1 MKSILPNFIVR
12 IIKTLKHD
20 IIKLNESDFV
30 PPKISAELKRQL
42 DDMFRKKINILVILQ
57 GRISLVGLNDLAQQH
72 FINSNIS
79 DLNKI

>member
-42 DDMFRKKINILVILQ
+42 DDMFRKKNQYL
-57 GRISLVGLNDLAQQH
+57 
-72 FINSNIS
+72 S
-79 DLNKI
+79 DITGKDFSSWFK